1 MNKGKQLLVI
11 WDLPTRLFHWCLV
24 LMVGILLASASKG
37 KFELHALAG
46 EGVLALLVFRL
57 VWGLVGSQTARF
69 GDFLGGLA
77 VIKDYIAHRK
87 SKSLGHN
94 PLGGLMVLALLGVL
108 LAQVSTGLF
117 SNDGILFQGPLANLV
132 GQDVSDALSGLHA
145 LSANI
150 LWLLVTVHVSAI
162 ALYWIVGKENL
173 LTPMLT
179 GKKWVSN
186 GVKPVRL
193 ASLALAIGIQGA
205 ALFAIGVFLVLF

>member
-1 MNKGKQLLVI
+1 MNKGKQLLVV

-24 LMVGILLASASKG
+24 LLVGVLLASASLG
-37 KFELHALAG
+37 RFDLHEVAG

-57 VWGLVGSQTARF
+57 VWGFIGSQTSRF

-77 VIKDYIAHRK
+77 TIKDYIAHRK

-94 PLGGLMVLALLGVL
+94 PLGGLMVLAFLVVL

-132 GQDVSDALSGLHA
+132 DQDVSGALSGIHA
-145 LSANI
+145 LLANI
-150 LWLLVTVHVSAI
+150 LWLLVAAHISAI
-162 ALYWIVGKENL
+162 ALYWMVGKENL
-173 LTPMLT
+173 LVPMLT
-179 GKKWVSN
+179 GKKWVST

-193 ASLALAIGIQGA
+193 ASVALAIGIQGA
-205 ALFAIGVFLVLF
+205 ALFAIGVLLIRF